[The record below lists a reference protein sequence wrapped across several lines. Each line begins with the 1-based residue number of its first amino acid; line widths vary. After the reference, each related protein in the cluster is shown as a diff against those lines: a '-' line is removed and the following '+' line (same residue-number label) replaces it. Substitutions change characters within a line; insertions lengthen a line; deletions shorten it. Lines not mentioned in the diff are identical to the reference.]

1 MAKAIL
7 EMLADAAVA
16 RVDPELLDKI
26 DAIPRRHI
34 NQFGTDPFGFD
45 PEIIKLLAPVAMLFY
60 KHYFR
65 VQTEGLA
72 HIPDGRF
79 MLIANHSGQLPFDA
93 MMLGT
98 AVLVDSPRP
107 RMVRGMVER
116 WSAELPFVSTLFNRA
131 GQIVGDPAVARKLLE
146 LDEGLMVFPEGVRGI
161 SKLFKDRYKLKSFGH
176 GFMRLALEA
185 KTPIVP
191 AAIIGPE
198 EQAPAVANFEQ
209 VGKMFGLPALP
220 LILPQLVPLPLPVK
234 YHITVGEPLEFHG
247 AANEDDD
254 VVASYV
260 RQVEDTIQRMLDE
273 GLKKREHIF

>member
-1 MAKAIL
+1 MAKMIL
-7 EMLADAAVA
+7 ETLAEKLLS
-16 RVDPELLDKI
+16 RVDPEILEKV
-26 DAIPRRHI
+26 DAIPRHNI

-45 PEIIKLLAPVAMLFY
+45 PNIIKFIAPIAMWFY

-65 VQTEGLA
+65 CLTRGMEN
-72 HIPDGRF
+72 IPDGRF
-79 MLIANHSGQLPFDA
+79 MLIGNHSGQLPFDA

-98 AVLVDSPRP
+98 AVLVDSPKP

-116 WSAELPFVSTLFNRA
+116 WSAELPFISTLFNRS

-146 LDEGLMVFPEGVRGI
+146 QDEGLMVFPEGVRGI

-198 EQAPAVANFEQ
+198 EQAPAVANFDQ
-209 VGKMFGLPALP
+209 VAKVFGLPALP
-220 LILPQLVPLPLPVK
+220 LILPQVLPLPLPVK
-234 YHITVGEPLEFHG
+234 YHIWIGEPLTFSG
-247 AANEDDD
+247 AADEDDD

-260 RQVEDTIQRMLDE
+260 HEVEDTIQRMIDE
-273 GLKKREHIF
+273 GLKQREHIF